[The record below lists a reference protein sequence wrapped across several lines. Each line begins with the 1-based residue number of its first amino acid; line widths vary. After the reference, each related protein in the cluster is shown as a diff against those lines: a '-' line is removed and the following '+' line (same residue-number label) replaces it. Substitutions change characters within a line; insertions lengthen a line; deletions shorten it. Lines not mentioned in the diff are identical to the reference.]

1 MHLNLMQNYGFK
13 TIYIPIPLPFPSQ
26 LASAEPLGWWR
37 RSRWGPG
44 GLYFGRLAS
53 VWRRLALARGTRV
66 YSLFS
71 AITNTLNTD
80 HSVYIHTRADGSL
93 RGRAHWLP
101 SDRNLAVI
109 DISERVL
116 VFFHG
121 PFFLGWCEN
130 MADMIPTAR
139 ATLPKSVSGS
149 ALVPLRVHTVLRHA
163 GTRSTWMRRRAV
175 TLYICRQSVS
185 SPVMYVMCS
194 HLLLDRRRRIIQ
206 NWTKYSRFLDAECF
220 DWKSQ
225 RPINRQFMCIWGRD
239 ALNMSLLIQF
249 YENMLLFYEVEWN
262 RKHME
267 TGLQVLENINKRVQ
281 HYH

>member
-1 MHLNLMQNYGFK
+1 MHLNLMKNYGFK
-13 TIYIPIPLPFPSQ
+13 TIYIPTPLPFPSR

-37 RSRWGPG
+37 RSQSGPG
-44 GLYFGRLAS
+44 GLYFCRLAL

-109 DISERVL
+109 GISERVL

-149 ALVPLRVHTVLRHA
+149 ARVPLRAHTVLRHA

-185 SPVMYVMCS
+185 SSVMCIMCS
-194 HLLLDRRRRIIQ
+194 HLPHSQRRRTIQ
-206 NWTKYSRFLDAECF
+206 NWTKYSRFLAAECF

-225 RPINRQFMCIWGRD
+225 RPIDRQLICAFGEGM
-239 ALNMSLLIQF
+239 LLI
-249 YENMLLFYEVEWN
+249 WAC
-262 RKHME
+262 
-267 TGLQVLENINKRVQ
+267 
-281 HYH
+281 